1 MRTAQSKS
9 VGFTARLGADGG
21 WGVSTHHAVATQD
34 LHRRLDGQCLDRTTA
49 ARDRLG
55 LEERVVDRLL
65 GRLDHRRELLFEF
78 LLFAWQFHNWKN
90 ILRVRW
96 LYLLLTIGMT
106 MLWITENIILGRIT
120 MFSPVFQISYS
131 LALILL
137 AVNQLSWLV
146 VNDRGRIMAN
156 PVFIISIAVIIFF
169 SYKVLTEIFYYYA
182 ASASIKNNIFVIESY
197 LNVGYNIMLT
207 IAIICIP
214 PKRNFIQL

>member
-1 MRTAQSKS
+1 MNKYQAFLFSLSILAPTITGVMRY
-9 VGFTARLGADGG
+9 RNIP
-21 WGVSTHHAVATQD
+21 VSYHPIIY
-34 LHRRLDGQCLDRTTA
+34 LLLI
-49 ARDRLG
+49 G
-55 LEERVVDRLL
+55 LAN
-65 GRLDHRRELLFEF
+65 ELVCYLFFYNTSNAPPTNVYFLFEF

-106 MLWITENIILGRIT
+106 MLWVTENIILGRIT
-120 MFSPVFQISYS
+120 MFSPVFQVSYS

-137 AVNQLSWLV
+137 AINQLSWLV